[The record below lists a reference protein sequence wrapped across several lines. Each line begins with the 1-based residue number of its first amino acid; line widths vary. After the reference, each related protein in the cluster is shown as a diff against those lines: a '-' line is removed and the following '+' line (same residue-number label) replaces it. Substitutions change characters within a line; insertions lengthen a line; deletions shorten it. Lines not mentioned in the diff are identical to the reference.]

1 MFDAFVYSQRT
12 AYLFAFKY
20 EQSQIK
26 GSNSLVIVLFNCN
39 FNPVLVP
46 YLQYQ
51 HTFCQFKNWYTK
63 FGLILSIPS

>member
-26 GSNSLVIVLFNCN
+26 GSNSLVIIVLFNCN

-46 YLQYQ
+46 GI
-51 HTFCQFKNWYTK
+51 FF
-63 FGLILSIPS
+63 